1 MPENILVVVDDGC
14 KVIRPRVGEI
24 CILTRPD
31 GTPTAEIP
39 LSMCDFK
46 GKAGY
51 FSFGWEKD
59 GD

>member
-1 MPENILVVVDDGC
+1 MPENILVVVDDKR
-14 KVIRPRVGEI
+14 KVIRAKIGGI

-51 FSFGWEKD
+51 FSFGGEKD